1 MSVRLLHFT
10 PIKSFVFE
18 GHVRELKEP
27 DGSPTARQLLRLNAL
42 GALALVEPGQLQP
55 ITKGAAAG
63 ALDVLE
69 VEA

>member
-1 MSVRLLHFT
+1 MSFRLLRFV
-10 PIKSFVFE
+10 PIRRFVFE

-27 DGSPTARQLLRLNAL
+27 DGPPTGRQLLRLNAL

-69 VEA
+69 LEP